1 MSGKRLSKE
10 TREGIEKDLRAGKKS
25 MRSISVD
32 HNCSIS
38 TVSKLAAELGLSS
51 PRKRSKP
58 AQQPDH
64 SYDKPRRIAVLDRM
78 LKSIEDTIAAGGL
91 NTKQLFDLARS
102 ARELTTSR
110 RGEDQL
116 PDALDVDSSA
126 RGNRGVDPL
135 SLVEVNDEGVP
146 KNLQVYFSVLDIEIA
161 RDRGDGEGA
170 LAAEERVREAMKGA
184 GFKDSEIDIDA
195 LIKAADKDHEKRG
208 DLPAPG
214 PAGERSATDSFAEK
228 GYQGE
233 RLD

>member
-1 MSGKRLSKE
+1 MSGKRLTKE
-10 TREGIEKDLRAGKKS
+10 QKAALVADLRAGKKTF
-25 MRSISVD
+25 RSISVD

-51 PRKRSKP
+51 PRKKSKP
-58 AQQPDH
+58 TEQPDH

-110 RGEDQL
+110 RGEAQL
-116 PDALDVDSSA
+116 PDAIDVDSSA
-126 RGNRGVDPL
+126 RGNGGVDPL
-135 SLVEVNDEGVP
+135 SLVEVDDEGVP

-161 RDRGDGEGA
+161 RDRGDEEGA

-184 GFKDSEIDIDA
+184 GFKDSEIDIDTM
-195 LIKAADKDHEKRG
+195 IKAASKAQEADKEVHEQ
-208 DLPAPG
+208 
-214 PAGERSATDSFAEK
+214 

-233 RLD
+233 KLA

>member
-1 MSGKRLSKE
+1 MSGKRLTKE
-10 TREGIEKDLRAGKKS
+10 QREAIVRDLRAAKKS

-116 PDALDVDSSA
+116 PDALDVDSSV
-126 RGNRGVDPL
+126 RGNGGVDPL

-161 RDRGDGEGA
+161 RNSGDEEGA

-195 LIKAADKDHEKRG
+195 MIKAASRAQEADKEVH
-208 DLPAPG
+208 
-214 PAGERSATDSFAEK
+214 EK

-233 RLD
+233 KLA

>member
-1 MSGKRLSKE
+1 MSGKRLTKE
-10 TREGIEKDLRAGKKS
+10 QKAALVADLRAGKKTF
-25 MRSISVD
+25 RSISFD

-51 PRKRSKP
+51 PRKKSKP
-58 AQQPDH
+58 TEQPDH
-64 SYDKPRRIAVLDRM
+64 SYDKPRRIAVVDRM

-126 RGNRGVDPL
+126 RGNGGVDPL

-184 GFKDSEIDIDA
+184 GFKDSEIDIDTM
-195 LIKAADKDHEKRG
+195 IKAASEAQEADKEVH
-208 DLPAPG
+208 
-214 PAGERSATDSFAEK
+214 EK

-233 RLD
+233 KLA

>member
-1 MSGKRLSKE
+1 MSGKRLTKE
-10 TREGIEKDLRAGKKS
+10 QREAIVRDLRAGKKS

-58 AQQPDH
+58 TQQPDH

-116 PDALDVDSSA
+116 PDALGVDSSA
-126 RGNRGVDPL
+126 SGSRGVDPL
-135 SLVEVNDEGVP
+135 SLVEVDDEGVP

-161 RDRGDGEGA
+161 RDLGDEEGA
-170 LAAEERVREAMKGA
+170 LAAEERVREAMKEA

-195 LIKAADKDHEKRG
+195 MIKAASEAQEADKEVH
-208 DLPAPG
+208 
-214 PAGERSATDSFAEK
+214 EK

-233 RLD
+233 KLA

>member
-116 PDALDVDSSA
+116 PDALDVDGGTSGAGRLPA
-126 RGNRGVDPL
+126 REEDYDA
-135 SLVEVNDEGVP
+135 LVELYSDRTP
-146 KNLQVYFSVLDIEIA
+146 KNIEVLFAVFDVEQA
-161 RDRGDGEGA
+161 RLEGNAEDEESA
-170 LAAEERVREAMKGA
+170 LERVKA
-184 GFKDSEIDIDA
+184 GVRKAGLSDAGIPIDRMIQTANEEHDR
-195 LIKAADKDHEKRG
+195 K
-208 DLPAPG
+208 
-214 PAGERSATDSFAEK
+214 F
-228 GYQGE
+228 
-233 RLD
+233 

>member
-1 MSGKRLSKE
+1 MSGKRLTKKQ
-10 TREGIEKDLRAGKKS
+10 REAIVRDLRAGKKS

-38 TVSKLAAELGLSS
+38 TVSKIAAELGLSS

-116 PDALDVDSSA
+116 PDALGVDSSA
-126 RGNRGVDPL
+126 SGNGGVDPL

-146 KNLQVYFSVLDIEIA
+146 GNLQVYFSVLDVEVA
-161 RDRGDGEGA
+161 RDRGDQEGA
-170 LAAEERVREAMKGA
+170 LAAEERVREAMKEA

-195 LIKAADKDHEKRG
+195 LIEAASEAQEADKEVH
-208 DLPAPG
+208 
-214 PAGERSATDSFAEK
+214 EK

-233 RLD
+233 KLA

>member
-102 ARELTTSR
+102 ARKLTTSR

-116 PDALDVDSSA
+116 PDALDVGSSV
-126 RGNRGVDPL
+126 RGNGGVDPL

-146 KNLQVYFSVLDIEIA
+146 KNLQVYFSVLDVEVA
-161 RDRGDGEGA
+161 RDRGDEEGA
-170 LAAEERVREAMKGA
+170 LAAEDRVREAMKEA

-195 LIKAADKDHEKRG
+195 MIKAASKAQEADKEVHEQ
-208 DLPAPG
+208 
-214 PAGERSATDSFAEK
+214 

-233 RLD
+233 KLA

>member
-1 MSGKRLSKE
+1 MSGKRLTKE
-10 TREGIEKDLRAGKKS
+10 QKAALVADLRAGKKTF
-25 MRSISVD
+25 RSISVD

-58 AQQPDH
+58 TEQPDH

-116 PDALDVDSSA
+116 PDSLDGQENSL
-126 RGNRGVDPL
+126 RGSRADYT
-135 SLVEVNDEGVP
+135 SLVGLNE
-146 KNLQVYFSVLDIEIA
+146 
-161 RDRGDGEGA
+161 
-170 LAAEERVREAMKGA
+170 
-184 GFKDSEIDIDA
+184 
-195 LIKAADKDHEKRG
+195 
-208 DLPAPG
+208 
-214 PAGERSATDSFAEK
+214 
-228 GYQGE
+228 
-233 RLD
+233 